1 VRALVLRGHA
11 GRGRVAVEEAAEPD
25 PADGELLVEGIAIG
39 ICGTDRRLVQRPPR
53 TGADREALV
62 LGHESLGR
70 IIDAPAGSGFEP
82 GDLVAGIVRR
92 PDPEPCFFCAAGEFD
107 LCENG
112 QFVERG
118 ISGKDGYGSER
129 YRLEAE
135 YAVRVDP
142 ALGLAGVLVESASV
156 VAKAWEKLDGLAW
169 RRRSRALTM
178 GAGPIGL
185 LAALLGVQRGYEMH
199 VLDRVETGRKP
210 EQARA
215 IGAVYHTSAG
225 TLPGGF
231 DAVLECTGALVGEA
245 IAQTSPSGAL
255 CLLAGSLE
263 RSEGPLG
270 NKAIVAT
277 VNSNRRHFEAGHD
290 ALRDAD
296 PAWLDRLLGPCVGLD
311 EWRSAF
317 DVGPDAIKAVI
328 CLGSEH
334 GPGTSSSA
342 GRRLPTGRFV
352 SRRKPARTEG
362 LKDDQYLGKAIQAQN
377 RPERGRKAGR

>member
-1 VRALVLRGHA
+1 MRALVLRGHA
-11 GRGRVAVEEAAEPD
+11 GSGRVAVEEVAEPD
-25 PADGELLVEGIAIG
+25 CADGELLVEGIAIG
-39 ICGTDRRLVQRPPR
+39 VCGTDRRLVQHPPR
-53 TGADREALV
+53 SAAGGEGLV

-70 IIDAPAGSGFEP
+70 IIQAPAGSGFEP
-82 GDLVAGIVRR
+82 GDLVAGVVRR
-92 PDPEPCFFCAAGEFD
+92 PDPVPCFFCARGEFD

-129 YRLEAE
+129 YRLEAD

-142 ALGLAGVLVESASV
+142 ALGLAGVLVESASI
-156 VAKAWEKLDGLAW
+156 VAKAWERLDGIVW
-169 RRRSRALTM
+169 RRRARALAM

-185 LAALLGVQRGYEMH
+185 LAAWLGVRRGYEMH
-199 VLDRVETGRKP
+199 VLDWVEDGRKP

-215 IGAVYHTSAG
+215 IGAVYHTSAR

-263 RSEGPLG
+263 RSDGPLD

-290 ALRDAD
+290 ALTDAD
-296 PAWLDRLLGPCVGLD
+296 PAWLGRLLGPCVGLE

-317 DVGPDAIKAVI
+317 DVGPDTIKAVI
-328 CLGSEH
+328 CLGTDSE
-334 GPGTSSSA
+334 
-342 GRRLPTGRFV
+342 PTQSV
-352 SRRKPARTEG
+352 ASDT
-362 LKDDQYLGKAIQAQN
+362 AIQA
-377 RPERGRKAGR
+377 RDSAGAGQKVDR